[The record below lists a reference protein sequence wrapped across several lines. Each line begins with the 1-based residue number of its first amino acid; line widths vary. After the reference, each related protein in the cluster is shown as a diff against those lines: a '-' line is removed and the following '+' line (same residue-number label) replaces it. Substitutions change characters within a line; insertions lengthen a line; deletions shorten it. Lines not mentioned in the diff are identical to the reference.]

1 MASAPQ
7 PFNLLRWF
15 SLVSLGLIAVV
26 AVGMAISATRYAIVD
41 SIERDAMLTAQ
52 VIRALTEG
60 EIRHASF
67 TAPVGLG
74 DFLDFRDEVVRE
86 EIDRVHL
93 HQVRSEFLDHVSNL
107 PDALQVNLFAPD
119 RTIVWSTNAELV
131 GRRLLDRD
139 ELEQAFRQKTHV
151 AHAHWKVQG
160 GRTEQQFVRSPSG
173 LYFENYI
180 PLLDQSG
187 EVAAVLE
194 IYKESSD
201 LIERMER
208 AHLLLWLAAGVGG
221 GAVYLGLFWIVRRGS
236 DLLAAQQRQ
245 LIENETLVAL
255 GEMSSAVAHG
265 LRNPLAAIRTSAEL
279 ALDLD
284 CSPARKNIVDII
296 AQVDRLS
303 KWVRELLLCSS
314 QLNDEH
320 EAVDLVAAVGEVLNA
335 FEPQMARTGVR
346 LEWSPAPVP
355 RVVSHPVL
363 LNQAL
368 NSVLANAL
376 EAMPH
381 GGRLR
386 LALQV
391 DPTQR
396 RLCLSIGDTGI
407 GMSAQQLEMA
417 FKPFY
422 STKRGGLGVGLALV
436 RRIMER
442 FGGEVRLT
450 SREQEGTRV
459 ALSFRMA
466 EGG

>member
-1 MASAPQ
+1 MASGPQ

-26 AVGMAISATRYAIVD
+26 AIGMAISATRYAIIE
-41 SIERDAMLTAQ
+41 SIDRDVLLTAQ
-52 VIRALTEG
+52 FIRALTEG
-60 EIRHASF
+60 EIRHANF
-67 TAPVGLG
+67 GPDVTMGE
-74 DFLDFRDEVVRE
+74 FLDFRDDGADDG
-86 EIDRVHL
+86 IDRMHL
-93 HQVRSEFLDHVSNL
+93 ERVRREFFDHVTNI
-107 PDALQVNLFAPD
+107 PDALQANVFAPD
-119 RTIVWSTNAELV
+119 RTIVWSTNPELV
-131 GRRLLDRD
+131 GRRLIDRE
-139 ELEQAFRQKTHV
+139 ELEEAFQSKSPV
-151 AHAHWKVQG
+151 AHAHWRLER
-160 GRTEQQFVRSPSG
+160 GRTEQQFFRSPAG

-180 PLLDQSG
+180 PLLDRAGNVVS
-187 EVAAVLE
+187 VIE
-194 IYKESSD
+194 IYKEPAD

-208 AHLLLWLAAGVGG
+208 AYLLLWLAAAGAGG
-221 GAVYLGLFWIVRRGS
+221 LIYLGLFWIVRRGAT
-236 DLLAAQQRQ
+236 LLAAQQRQ

-284 CSPARKNIVDII
+284 CSPARKNISDII
-296 AQVDRLS
+296 HQVDRLS

-320 EAVDLVAAVGEVLNA
+320 EAVDLVEAVGEVLGTFA
-335 FEPQMARTGVR
+335 PQIDKAGIQ
-346 LEWSPAPVP
+346 LEWSPVSAP
-355 RVVSHPVL
+355 RVLSHPVL

-376 EAMPH
+376 EAMPK

-386 LALQV
+386 LEMARDL
-391 DPTQR
+391 PRR
-396 RLCLSIGDTGI
+396 RLILSISDTGV
-407 GMSAQQLEMA
+407 GMSEQQLALA

-422 STKRGGLGVGLALV
+422 STKRGGLGVGLSLV

-442 FGGEVRLT
+442 FGGEVTLT
-450 SREQEGTRV
+450 SREQVGTHV
-459 ALSFRMA
+459 CLSFRLA